1 MTVLSTVETDRVS
14 VVSQARGVTRA
25 RAATHC
31 TVDSAPPTGHAHD
44 PPRHC
49 THSIACL
56 RALRRAAAR
65 RSSRGG
71 RFEHVAALIDS
82 ICTINKLHTACPCAL
97 SRKANCMPAARWRVC
112 HLKCH
117 LCTCHVPLPASR
129 SVPRSRAASVSG
141 LTPFV
146 YGRTLYVRRTGA
158 DLDLSARNPLAA
170 VPAPRGARRG

>member
-1 MTVLSTVETDRVS
+1 VI
-14 VVSQARGVTRA
+14 VSQARGVTRA

-117 LCTCHVPLPASR
+117 LYSTCHVPGPAFHAR
-129 SVPRSRAASVSG
+129 VPASVSG
-141 LTPFV
+141 DGTRSLLSSTLSRPLLLGSSLYSTRLTGFSLLVNSTP
-146 YGRTLYVRRTGA
+146 TL
-158 DLDLSARNPLAA
+158 
-170 VPAPRGARRG
+170 APEVTVAC

>member
-1 MTVLSTVETDRVS
+1 VI
-14 VVSQARGVTRA
+14 VSQARGVTRA

-49 THSIACL
+49 THSIACCSRL
-56 RALRRAAAR
+56 AAMLAAPRALPRTSRCR
-65 RSSRGG
+65 RSSY
-71 RFEHVAALIDS
+71 IDS

-117 LCTCHVPLPASR
+117 LYSTCHVPGPAFHAR
-129 SVPRSRAASVSG
+129 VPASVSG
-141 LTPFV
+141 DGTRSLLSSTLSRPLLLGSSLYSTRLTGFSLLVNSTP
-146 YGRTLYVRRTGA
+146 TL
-158 DLDLSARNPLAA
+158 
-170 VPAPRGARRG
+170 APEVTVAC